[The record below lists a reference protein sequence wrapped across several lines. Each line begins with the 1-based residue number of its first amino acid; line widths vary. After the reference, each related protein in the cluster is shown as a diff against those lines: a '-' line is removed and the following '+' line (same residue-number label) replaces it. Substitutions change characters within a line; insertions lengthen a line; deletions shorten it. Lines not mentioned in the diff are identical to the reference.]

1 MRRGTVCSLALHNF
15 AILRNDIWK
24 VENEPRS
31 FLAICS
37 ALQDVIE
44 LQKFSQDE
52 LLTDERNGEL
62 MREEETRVVVVN
74 RRGTLCPFLYVIK
87 RFVVAKKQL

>member
-15 AILRNDIWK
+15 AILWNIWK

-37 ALQDVIE
+37 ALQGVIE
-44 LQKFSQDE
+44 LQKVSQDE

-62 MREEETRVVVVN
+62 MKEEETRVVVVN
-74 RRGTLCPFLYVIK
+74 
-87 RFVVAKKQL
+87 

>member
-1 MRRGTVCSLALHNF
+1 MRRGTVRSLALHNF

-37 ALQDVIE
+37 ALQGVIE

-62 MREEETRVVVVN
+62 TKEEETRVVVVN